1 MECFQGYPC
10 EDKLYALLGTRSTR
24 CTTSTRRRRELGG
37 DEDDVANS
45 E

>member
-1 MECFQGYPC
+1 MECFQGCPC

-24 CTTSTRRRRELGG
+24 CTSTNRRRELGG